1 MDDLLIIG
9 TKIKERR
16 LAQNLRMDDLAD
28 KANISRATLWSI
40 EKGMGKCSL
49 SSLLNVLSV
58 LNLSL
63 TINGDINSSH
73 RNRAGRINTSFDKK
87 INRFVIMCVEQY
99 ANYINQCSNETYKQM
114 KSSGVIQELIN
125 DYEDLHGMSTLYL
138 NEYIDSLIKGDK
150 Q

>member
-114 KSSGVIQELIN
+114 KSSGAIQELIN